1 MTKVVYNAGFGGF
14 NLSNKALDRMVELG
28 YVGLELNSN
37 ESPRHHPI
45 LVQVVEELGDKASGD
60 YSILA
65 IVEVYGPYRIDE
77 YDGSESVMTVGDYDW
92 VTP

>member
-1 MTKVVYNAGFGGF
+1 MTKVVYNAGFGEF

-37 ESPRHHPI
+37 EIPRHHPI

>member
-14 NLSNKALDRMVELG
+14 NLSNKAMDRMVELG

-37 ESPRHHPI
+37 EIPRHHPI
-45 LVQVVEELGDKASGD
+45 LVQVVEELGDKANDGCANLQIED
-60 YSILA
+60 
-65 IVEVYGPYRIDE
+65 VYGSYRIDE
-77 YDGSESVMTVGDYDW
+77 YDGFERVMTAPDYDW